1 VSGTID
7 DPRLEHPVSND
18 EPSGTESSPMLS
30 RRLMVRHGIISLSF
44 VLLYFLL
51 NQPQVI
57 FFTRIGIVAW
67 YPAIGVVMALLL
79 GVSPWYAVLACL
91 SDALASTVIYAQPTH
106 SFSFIVAGIGISSCY
121 GTAAYVLRGPMQI
134 DLGLR
139 CRRDVVRYV
148 FVSATAA
155 AGATLFGV
163 GCLLA
168 DRSIAWGEHRLAA
181 IGWFLGD
188 AIGLVGIAPFLL
200 VHVFPHVR
208 NWVAQPP
215 PQHQSTKKQ
224 PSGTT
229 ISLGSI
235 AEACAQSVTL
245 FAVLWMMFGVGSGR
259 YSHLYLCFIPIVWI
273 AMRQGM
279 RRVVVGLLVLNFGIA
294 IAMHLFPP
302 TAVLFTEVA
311 LLMLVT
317 SAVGLIVGSEVS
329 ERQRLTIDLHEQTV
343 YLDSLIQNSPLGIVV
358 LDREGRVQLTNSAFE
373 KLFQYNRQELASI
386 DVGRMGISNDEATDS
401 AQLIPLVF
409 AGHALNRTVRQRR
422 KDGQVLDVALHGVPL
437 VVNDEVRGAY
447 LIYED
452 VSEQISA
459 SEAQRQH
466 AESLDRLVKELKL
479 RTKQMTL
486 LNEMGSLLDCC
497 GTVKE
502 ASSVVANSMQKLF
515 PDAASGALY
524 VVESSRN
531 LIAEVVRWGMIG
543 LSESTFPPDA
553 CWSLHRGQPHWSA
566 HPGSGMTCQHL
577 AKSSTTEC
585 VCVPMVAQGNMVGV
599 LHLEFESATEFRQNP
614 GTENVHES
622 RQRLAISAASQI
634 ALSLASLQLQETL
647 REQSIRDPLTHLFNR
662 RFLEESLERELQ
674 LAGRKQQ
681 TLAILLVD
689 LDHFKRFNDTFGHD
703 AGDMV
708 LVSLAD
714 LFRTFFRAS
723 DICCRYG
730 GEEFMIILPES
741 SSQDAAVRADA
752 LRAEVKSLR
761 LLYKKQALGPLTLSA
776 GIAAFPEHGI
786 TAEGLLKLAD
796 QCLYESKSRGRNT
809 VTVAAPQPVTLLPA
823 LPIRATGVGQS
834 AGPANAASSEALV
847 IVS

>member
-1 VSGTID
+1 M
-7 DPRLEHPVSND
+7 P
-18 EPSGTESSPMLS
+18 S
-30 RRLMVRHGIISLSF
+30 RRLIARHSIISLSF
-44 VLLYFLL
+44 ILLYLLL
-51 NQPQVI
+51 NQPEVL
-57 FFTRIGIVAW
+57 FFTRVGVVAW
-67 YPAIGVVMALLL
+67 YPAIGLVMALLL
-79 GVSPWYAVLACL
+79 GVSPWYALLACL
-91 SDALASTVIYAQPTH
+91 SDALASTVIYGQPTH
-106 SFSFIVAGIGISSCY
+106 SFSYIVAGVGISSCY
-121 GTAAYVLRGPMQI
+121 GAAAYVLRGPMQI

-148 FVSATAA
+148 FVTATAA
-155 AGATLFGV
+155 AGATTLGV

-168 DRSIAWGEHRLAA
+168 DRSIAWGEHRTAV

-208 NWVAQPP
+208 NWLAQPLAETQP
-215 PQHQSTKKQ
+215 TKTE
-224 PSGTT
+224 SSRTT
-229 ISLGSI
+229 ISLGAI
-235 AEACAQSVTL
+235 AEACAQSVVIL
-245 FAVLWMMFGVGSGR
+245 AALWMMFGIKSER
-259 YSHLYLCFIPIVWI
+259 YTHFYLCFIPIIWI
-273 AMRQGM
+273 AMRQGI
-279 RRVVVGLLVLNFGIA
+279 RRVVIGLLVLNFGIA
-294 IAMHLFPP
+294 MAMHLFPP
-302 TAVLFTEVA
+302 TGAMFAEVA

-317 SAVGLIVGSEVS
+317 STVGLIVGSEVS
-329 ERQRLTIDLHEQTV
+329 ERQRLAIDLHEQTV

-358 LDREGRVQLTNSAFE
+358 LDQKGCVQLTNVAFE

-386 DVGRMGISNDEATDS
+386 NVGRMGISNDEATDS

-409 AGHALNRTVRQRR
+409 NGQALNRTVRQRR

-437 VVNDEVRGAY
+437 VVNNEVRGAY

-452 VSEQISA
+452 VSEQMSA

-466 AESLDRLVKELKL
+466 AESLDGLVKELEL

-502 ASSVVANSMQKLF
+502 AFSVVANSMQKLF
-515 PDAASGALY
+515 PEVPSGALY
-524 VVESSRN
+524 VVESSRQ
-531 LIAEVVRWGMIG
+531 LIAEVVRWGRIG
-543 LSESTFPPDA
+543 LSEPTFSPNA
-553 CWSLHRGQPHWSA
+553 CWSLRRGQPHWSA
-566 HPGSGMTCQHL
+566 RPGSGMTCQHL

-585 VCVPMVAQGNMVGV
+585 LCVPMVAQGNTVGV
-599 LHLEFESATEFRQNP
+599 LHLEFESATEFPQNP
-614 GTENVHES
+614 GTENVQES

-647 REQSIRDPLTHLFNR
+647 REQSIRDPLTRLFNR

-674 LAGRKQQ
+674 LAGRKNQA
-681 TLAILLVD
+681 LAILLVD

-741 SSQDAAVRADA
+741 SSQDAAMRADA
-752 LRAEVKSLR
+752 LRAQVKSMR
-761 LLYKKQALGPLTLSA
+761 LFYKKQALGPLTLSA
-776 GIAAFPEHGI
+776 GIAAFPEHGL
-786 TAEGLLKLAD
+786 TSEGLLKLAD
-796 QCLYESKSRGRNT
+796 QCLYESKSRGRNI
-809 VTVAAPQPVTLLPA
+809 VTVAGPQPVTLFPA
-823 LPIRATGVGQS
+823 VPTRDTGGV
-834 AGPANAASSEALV
+834 PDRRPTNLASPETSV